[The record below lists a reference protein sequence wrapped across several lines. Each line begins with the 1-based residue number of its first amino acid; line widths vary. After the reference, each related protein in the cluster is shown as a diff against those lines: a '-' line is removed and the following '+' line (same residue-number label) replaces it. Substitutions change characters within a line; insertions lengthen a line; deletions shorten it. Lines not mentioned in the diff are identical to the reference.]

1 MLQRVAGPNNT
12 RKRER
17 ECVMPSMREGRRAGL
32 PKMSSSM
39 QEIFNAHDPA
49 FMAAYTSALYGH
61 TINSCNTQADRLV
74 PWLTIAI

>member
-1 MLQRVAGPNNT
+1 
-12 RKRER
+12 
-17 ECVMPSMREGRRAGL
+17 
-32 PKMSSSM
+32 MSSSM